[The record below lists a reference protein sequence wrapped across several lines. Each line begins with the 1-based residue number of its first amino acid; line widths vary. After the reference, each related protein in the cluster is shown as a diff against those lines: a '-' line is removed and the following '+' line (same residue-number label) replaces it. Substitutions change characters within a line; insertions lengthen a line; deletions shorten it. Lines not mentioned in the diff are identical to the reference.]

1 MTNRLK
7 VNYTSE
13 VPTDQEIVQ
22 MWKDITITELNDWS
36 KSAEELRAK
45 FSKTH
50 INGGIQLHKYSISDH
65 YCFQW
70 FASRNRLSEIFF
82 IKRFFNNPE
91 LANYR
96 ADLEIENDQPN
107 CEEKEWSSDIFD
119 LSGIISRLLHQGGAY
134 GNLKVEDAWRTAIN
148 FVKNEYS
155 NRFNEIN
162 RFTYHLEDSAWF
174 FHVPWDYSIVL
185 FDKRTNEVIVI
196 NITDTD

>member
-22 MWKDITITELNDWS
+22 MWKHITITELNDWS
-36 KSAEELRAK
+36 KSAEELSAK

-50 INGGIQLHKYSISDH
+50 INGGIQLHKYLISDH

-82 IKRFFNNPE
+82 IKRFFNRPE
-91 LANYR
+91 LANCR

-119 LSGIISRLLHQGGAY
+119 LSGIISRLLYHGGAY
-134 GNLKVEDAWRTAIN
+134 GKLKVQDAWKTALS
-148 FVKNEYS
+148 FVNDEFD
-155 NRFNEIN
+155 NRFNEVN
-162 RFTYHLEDSAWF
+162 RFTFHSEDSAWF
-174 FHVPWDYSIVL
+174 FYTAWDYSML
-185 FDKRTNEVIVI
+185 FFDKRTNEVII
-196 NITDTD
+196 IDITDTD